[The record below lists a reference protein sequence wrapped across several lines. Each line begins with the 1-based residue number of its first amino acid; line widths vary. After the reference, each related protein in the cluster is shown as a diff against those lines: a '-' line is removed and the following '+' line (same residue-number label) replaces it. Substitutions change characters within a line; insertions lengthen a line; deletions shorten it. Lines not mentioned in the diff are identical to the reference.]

1 LNRLNT
7 AFAKALARPDLRDR
21 IVNGG
26 SVPIEPA
33 LTSAQW
39 TAQMRREVT
48 QWAEVV
54 RKAGIKPE

>member
-1 LNRLNT
+1 
-7 AFAKALARPDLRDR
+7 
-21 IVNGG
+21 
-26 SVPIEPA
+26 VPIEPA